1 MDTIA
6 GLPFYALEI
15 TKEGNVFNS
24 QQQAAIEGAVTAAG
38 AAKVTDFFVISH
50 GWNNDMADARQLY
63 NALFANIAALIPVH
77 PRLAER
83 KFAIVGVFWPSKKF
97 ADAELI
103 PSGGVASL
111 GVDDQDLEASALKDK
126 LESLK
131 GTFDRPDD
139 AVLDRAKALVDVIED
154 SEAKQKEFVDL
165 IRSLLPQ
172 HPSDVTEDG
181 SDEFLHRPGADI
193 LKALS
198 APPMFNRA
206 ADNGGETHALGLDDE
221 DRDAT
226 GGAVDFG
233 DVFNGMKAAAWRLL
247 NYATYY
253 QMKER
258 AGVVGKSLNGVLG
271 SVRKLRP
278 DLRIHLIGHSFGA
291 RAVTAAADGSAAL
304 RPSSMSLLQ
313 GAFSHNGFT
322 EKFDGK
328 SDGFFRKVVSQSK
341 VDGPILATHTVNDRA
356 VGIAYPL
363 ASRISFDNRADFGDE
378 NDVYGGIGRNG
389 AVKMKPDECVKG
401 VLLADTGTYNF
412 SAGKVH
418 NLLADKYVTDHSD
431 VKGPQIANAIV
442 HAVGG

>member
-1 MDTIA
+1 
-6 GLPFYALEI
+6 
-15 TKEGNVFNS
+15 
-24 QQQAAIEGAVTAAG
+24 
-38 AAKVTDFFVISH
+38 
-50 GWNNDMADARQLY
+50 
-63 NALFANIAALIPVH
+63 
-77 PRLAER
+77 
-83 KFAIVGVFWPSKKF
+83 
-97 ADAELI
+97 
-103 PSGGVASL
+103 
-111 GVDDQDLEASALKDK
+111 
-126 LESLK
+126 
-131 GTFDRPDD
+131 
-139 AVLDRAKALVDVIED
+139 
-154 SEAKQKEFVDL
+154 
-165 IRSLLPQ
+165 
-172 HPSDVTEDG
+172 
-181 SDEFLHRPGADI
+181 
-193 LKALS
+193 
-198 APPMFNRA
+198 
-206 ADNGGETHALGLDDE
+206 
-221 DRDAT
+221 
-226 GGAVDFG
+226 
-233 DVFNGMKAAAWRLL
+233 
-247 NYATYY
+247 
-253 QMKER
+253 
-258 AGVVGKSLNGVLG
+258 VVGKSLNGVLG

-401 VLLADTGTYNF
+401 ALLADTGTYNF